1 MSAVTIQQ
9 MADRVAGLLEERM
22 RMRGVG
28 LAEKLARG
36 GRMLPRRVR
45 AAAEFL
51 AQAAILAQNAKLLMQ
66 IDNAAVAEAYDIC
79 LRHLGGV
86 DAADW
91 RRGVIVG
98 VAASIAFSVLAVT
111 VLLGVVLY
119 WRGFI
124 LAG

>member
-1 MSAVTIQQ
+1 M
-9 MADRVAGLLEERM
+9 
-22 RMRGVG
+22 
-28 LAEKLARG
+28 
-36 GRMLPRRVR
+36 
-45 AAAEFL
+45 
-51 AQAAILAQNAKLLMQ
+51 AQNAKLLMQ

-86 DAADW
+86 DAADR